1 MSVALRDRELL
12 VFVEIY
18 LSLNHQMINEV
29 FKTRFNL
36 LLADLKALE
45 AQTCSR

>member
-1 MSVALRDRELL
+1 MSVALRDRVML

-29 FKTRFNL
+29 FKTLFNL
-36 LLADLKALE
+36 LLADLKVLE